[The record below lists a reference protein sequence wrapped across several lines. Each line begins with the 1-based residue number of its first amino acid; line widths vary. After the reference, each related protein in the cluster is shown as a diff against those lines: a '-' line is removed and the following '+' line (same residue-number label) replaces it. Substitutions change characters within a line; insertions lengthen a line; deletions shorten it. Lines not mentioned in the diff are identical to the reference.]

1 MKSLEAEQCGCHGCC
16 RLVPEFLGQPRI
28 PCPCARLPCESW
40 RQKDSLD
47 WPGLLTDLVVALAS
61 QVFPS
66 EGGSVGKAA

>member
-1 MKSLEAEQCGCHGCC
+1 MIAEDK
-16 RLVPEFLGQPRI
+16 EKT
-28 PCPCARLPCESW
+28 CPYARLPCESW